1 VIRRTANKSVRP
13 ETEDRAENPSLPKP
27 EEGLRLI
34 HAFLEIKQAEVRE
47 TIIRYVE
54 EQSKLHK
61 R

>member
-1 VIRRTANKSVRP
+1 MIRRTAKSPHPEQDRP
-13 ETEDRAENPSLPKP
+13 ESPFWPKP
-27 EEGLRLI
+27 EEGLRLMR
-34 HAFLEIKQAEVRE
+34 AFLYIKQAEVRE